1 MKSGF
6 LAHDQNWT
14 FQFCYHVCT
23 LNLHTNPPP
32 ITVSFKKKREKKID
46 HQTRDTIMQV
56 FTQSKVLPNEQFSRA
71 KINIPQC
78 NIMGLGEISVSLF
91 AWKVMTEVSPDSH
104 QRGACIM
111 NALKL
116 LYCQQNLRMHSMS
129 QGGINH
135 PALTWIKSE
144 VQHHCH
150 VNPDESLRSLLLY
163 FPIRSGGVLYQAC
176 LRSVQS
182 PVDNTY
188 RLPYSRR
195 LSMQSELRL
204 D

>member
-1 MKSGF
+1 
-6 LAHDQNWT
+6 
-14 FQFCYHVCT
+14 
-23 LNLHTNPPP
+23 
-32 ITVSFKKKREKKID
+32 
-46 HQTRDTIMQV
+46 MQV
-56 FTQSKVLPNEQFSRA
+56 FTRSKVLPNEQFSRA

-78 NIMGLGEISVSLF
+78 NIIGLREISVSLVVCMKNDDRGF
-91 AWKVMTEVSPDSH
+91 SRQSPE
-104 QRGACIM
+104 GACIM
-111 NALKL
+111 NALKV

-135 PALTWIKSE
+135 PAFTWIKSE

-150 VNPDESLRSLLLY
+150 VNHDESSRSLLLY
-163 FPIRSGGVLYQAC
+163 FPIHSGGVLYQVC